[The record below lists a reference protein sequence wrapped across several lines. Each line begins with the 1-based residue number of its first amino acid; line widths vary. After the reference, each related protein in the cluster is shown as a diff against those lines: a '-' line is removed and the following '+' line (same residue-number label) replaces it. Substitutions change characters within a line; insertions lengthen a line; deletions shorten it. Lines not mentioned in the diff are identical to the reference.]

1 MRIRNQSGTVLVVT
15 MGFVTVFTLLGMAS
29 IHHAMSEHQ
38 AVEAR
43 KASMQAFWLADGAV
57 QRARAFLPGVREVSL
72 QPIPAKHITDGIFD
86 FHTHLSTDRSYEWK
100 VQAFGLVKGQRRN
113 IIAYVS
119 NKNLP
124 DYAVT
129 SNKKFSSLPN
139 FLTEAE
145 VSHKP
150 DLNIE
155 NTFGVSQGQT
165 YKSICSNGVV
175 EITVGSEDIPAD
187 AIKDV
192 ACLDINTNDE
202 LITIPEQKSESTIL
216 IIDAT
221 NANKLSEVPTNI
233 DFAGDITGIVYV
245 VGNTT
250 IGIYEDIQI
259 NGSVFLEGNSS
270 ILALK
275 KVSGVEYEGDIKF
288 DGVAVDKASS
298 LSKYADF
305 LKKTE
310 GLSVKNWKEVGE
322 LDKDIW

>member
-29 IHHAMSEHQ
+29 IHHAMSEHK

-57 QRARAFLPGVREVSL
+57 ERARAELPLTRDFGVNPISVSNHSKGAYDFDTNL
-72 QPIPAKHITDGIFD
+72 SDG
-86 FHTHLSTDRSYEWK
+86 RKYEWK
-100 VQAFGLVKGQRRN
+100 VQAYGKVRGEQRN
-113 IIAYVS
+113 IVAYVS

-129 SNKKFSSLPN
+129 SNKVLSALPS
-139 FLTEAE
+139 FLTEGE
-145 VSHKP
+145 VAHKP
-150 DLNIE
+150 DLDIE
-155 NTFGVSQGQT
+155 KTFGVPQGQT
-165 YKSICSNGVV
+165 YKSICTDGVV

-187 AIKDV
+187 AIKNV

-221 NANKLSEVPTNI
+221 KANEKSEFPTNI
-233 DFAGDITGIVYV
+233 DFAGDINGIVYV
-245 VGNTT
+245 VGETT
-250 IGIYEDIQI
+250 IGIYEDTQI

-275 KVSGVEYEGDIKF
+275 KVGGVDHEGDIQF
-288 DGVAVDKASS
+288 DGELVDKASA

-305 LKKTE
+305 LKQTA
-310 GLSVKNWKEVGE
+310 GLTVKNWKEVGE
-322 LDKDIW
+322 LDKDI